1 MRSRKYPRLWETPP
15 SRTNAFELA
24 PGACGEAAGAPR
36 TRRRPADG
44 RRGHVESEFVARD
57 TPAVL
62 SPPRP
67 VPSWKRLNCG
77 STTFA
82 LTSCVPASY
91 RHLDRRSALATT
103 TTAAPGRPGG
113 RPTSRGL
120 VRLAAP
126 LRRLVA
132 AWCVG
137 HTPVP
142 HCHCRVLLP
151 SLLCWQPASSV
162 GPNGSTIRRGWLP
175 ACMHRPGRTASHAS
189 TYRLWLTLNHHRAPT
204 PHPTT
209 TNAPRQPSI
218 RFDGACV
225 LGLAPMHHRR
235 AGVGLCTHCVSSQ
248 GPQSETFSPHT
259 VWRWASQSTRP
270 SPSASVQLISRP
282 RAYRAAAV
290 EPQS

>member
-67 VPSWKRLNCG
+67 APSWKRLNCG
-77 STTFA
+77 SSQNSRE
-82 LTSCVPASY
+82 TSCIPASY

-151 SLLCWQPASSV
+151 LSSAGNQRRRWGPMDPPSGEGGCQPACTDRV
-162 GPNGSTIRRGWLP
+162 VRPHMHPHIDCGSR
-175 ACMHRPGRTASHAS
+175 
-189 TYRLWLTLNHHRAPT
+189 
-204 PHPTT
+204 
-209 TNAPRQPSI
+209 
-218 RFDGACV
+218 
-225 LGLAPMHHRR
+225 
-235 AGVGLCTHCVSSQ
+235 
-248 GPQSETFSPHT
+248 
-259 VWRWASQSTRP
+259 
-270 SPSASVQLISRP
+270 
-282 RAYRAAAV
+282 
-290 EPQS
+290 